1 MTKNISI
8 IGTGLMGYPM
18 AQNISK
24 FYKLKAY
31 NKSKDKTVGL
41 EDFNIKICDNIEQVC
56 KDCDFLITMLPGDNE
71 VLDVTKKLV
80 QYMKKN
86 SVVIDMSSTNV
97 NTAKKIYTELKNNN
111 INFLDAPV
119 SGGPEGAKKGKLAI
133 MVGGDK
139 NIFEKSEE
147 LLKTMGEPTL
157 VGLNG
162 SGQVAKLCNQI
173 IVGINIGAVAE
184 AIILCEK
191 SGTDPK
197 KLIKALKGGLAD
209 SLVLRNHGIRMIE
222 KDFIPRG
229 KNSTHLKDMI
239 NILEQANKT
248 DLDLPISKTI
258 KLMFE
263 NLCKSGFSNDDHSS
277 LYKEILKNSGAHS
290 QN

>member
-1 MTKNISI
+1 
-8 IGTGLMGYPM
+8 MGYPM

-31 NKSKDKTVGL
+31 NRSYIKSKNLKSY
-41 EDFNIKICDNIEQVC
+41 NIYICRTIEQVC
-56 KDCDFLITMLPGDNE
+56 ENCDFLITMLPGDKE
-71 VLDVTKKLV
+71 VLDISKKLLV
-80 QYMKKN
+80 HMKKN
-86 SVVIDMSSTNV
+86 STIIDMSSTKV
-97 NTAKKIYTELKNNN
+97 TTAQKVYTLLKKKN

-119 SGGPEGAKKGKLAI
+119 SGGPEGAKKATLAI
-133 MVGGDK
+133 MVGGDQ
-139 NIFEKSEE
+139 NIFEKSTE
-147 LLKTMGEPTL
+147 LLKTMGEPTW

-191 SGTDPK
+191 SGVDPK
-197 KLIKALKGGLAD
+197 KLIKALKGGFAD

-229 KNSTHLKDMI
+229 KNSTHLKDMV
-239 NILEQANKT
+239 NILEQANKN
-248 DLDLPISKTI
+248 DLDLPISKII

-277 LYKEILKNSGAHS
+277 LYNEILKNSGAHS